1 VKVPEMR
8 SNFHP
13 VTLAAAALLAVLISS
28 PSARCGDAQPTLK
41 ETFKGCFRVG
51 AALNQR
57 QFEESDSN
65 AVAIIKEQFN
75 TITPENVL
83 KWESV
88 HPDPERFDFEA
99 ADRYVDFGMKY
110 KMFIVG
116 HTLVWH
122 NQTPGW
128 VFRDDKGNAADRK
141 TLLRRMRE
149 HITTVVG
156 RYKGRVNGWDVVNE
170 ALEEDGQL
178 RKTPWM
184 RIIGED
190 YLVKAYQFAHEAD
203 PQAEL
208 YYNDYSL
215 DNRPKRKG
223 AIALVKKLQARGIHI
238 TAVGMQGHYKMDW
251 PKPKET
257 EASIKAFAKLGVKV
271 MFTELDFDVLPAPG
285 SYRGADI
292 SVRYELRKELDPY
305 TEGLPDPVQQE
316 LAARYGDFFRL
327 FARHCGQISRVTFWG
342 VTDRD
347 SWLNSYPIRG
357 RTAYPLLFDRHYQ
370 PKPAFQAVIDAAA
383 KPQ

>member
-1 VKVPEMR
+1 VRIPEMR
-8 SNFHP
+8 SSFRVVP
-13 VTLAAAALLAVLISS
+13 LTAAALLALLFSS
-28 PSARCGDAQPTLK
+28 FVAHSGDAQPTLK
-41 ETFKGCFRVG
+41 EAFQGCFRIG

-65 AVAIIKEQFN
+65 AVAIVTAQFN
-75 TITPENVL
+75 TITPENAL

-88 HPDPERFDFEA
+88 HLDPTSFNFDE
-99 ADRYVDFGMKY
+99 ADRYVDFGTKY

-128 VFRDDKGNAADRK
+128 VFRDDKGNSADRE
-141 TLLRRMRE
+141 TLLRRMHE
-149 HITTVVG
+149 HISTVVG

-170 ALEEDGQL
+170 ALDEDGQL

-184 RIIGED
+184 KIIGED

-223 AIALVKKLQARGIHI
+223 AIALVKKLQAKGIHI
-238 TAVGMQGHYKMDW
+238 AAVGMQGHYKMDW
-251 PKPKET
+251 PELNET

-271 MFTELDFDVLPAPG
+271 MFTELDFDVLPAQD
-285 SYRGADI
+285 SCRGADI
-292 SVRYELRKELDPY
+292 SVRYELRKELNPY
-305 TEGLPDPVQQE
+305 TEGLPEAMQQK
-316 LAARYGDFFRL
+316 LL

-342 VTDRD
+342 VTDGD
-347 SWLNSYPIRG
+347 SWLNSYPIPG
-357 RTAYPLLFDRHYQ
+357 RTAYPLIFDRHYQ
-370 PKPAFQAVIDAAA
+370 PKPAFQAVITTAT